1 MPDERP
7 AGVRLGSDLA
17 RLRRVGPVFRVATFN
32 VNGIRAAQR
41 RGFEGWSQARACDVI
56 ALQEVRCPIAMLPP
70 GVFGDYHLTYDPG
83 TLAGRNGV
91 AVLTREAPVAVRTWG
106 APVLR
111 RDPASDHED
120 LEETVPGRVSRELR
134 PFSTHGRYVEVDL
147 ADRPVTIASL
157 YLPKGGLPAE
167 LQKPGRMREAPDG
180 GARFERK
187 LSFMAG
193 FARHIAAVRRAAR
206 AQGRDF
212 LLLGDLNIAHTP
224 QDVANWRRN
233 VRSEGFLPQ
242 EREWFSE
249 LVGPRRFIDVV
260 RALHPQDQG
269 PYSWWSWLGNAFA
282 NDTGW
287 RIDYHLATPPLARTA
302 VAAQTDREPSR
313 DARLADHAAVVV
325 DYDLP

>member
-1 MPDERP
+1 M
-7 AGVRLGSDLA
+7 
-17 RLRRVGPVFRVATFN
+17 RRVGSVFRVATLN
-32 VNGIRAAQR
+32 VNGIRAARR
-41 RGFEGWSQARACDVI
+41 RGFEAWSTGRACDVV
-56 ALQEVRCPIAMLPP
+56 ALQEVRCPVAMLPE
-70 GVFGDYHLTYDPG
+70 GLFGDYHLTYDPG

-91 AVLTREAPVAVRTWG
+91 AVLTREAPAAVRTWG

-111 RDPASDHED
+111 RAPSEEHVE
-120 LEETVPGRVSRELR
+120 LEETPLGRVARELR
-134 PFSTHGRYVEVDL
+134 PFVPQGRYVEVDL

-167 LQKPGRMREAPDG
+167 LQKPGRMREKPDG

-187 LSFMAG
+187 MSFLAG
-193 FARHIAAVRRAAR
+193 FGRHITAARRAAR
-206 AQGRDF
+206 AQGREF

-242 EREWFSE
+242 ERAWFDE
-249 LVGPRRFIDVV
+249 LVGPRRLVDVV
-260 RALHPQDQG
+260 RSLHPEAEG
-269 PYSWWSWLGNAFA
+269 PYSWWSWLGNSFV

-287 RIDYHLATPPLARTA
+287 RIDYHLATPRLARSA
-302 VAAQTDREPSR
+302 VAAMTDREASR
-313 DARLADHAAVVV
+313 DARLADHAPVVV